1 MTDRIKALTYE
12 PVGQSIADVAKKLFD
27 GLAVGVVL
35 EPGDMTR
42 YNIVLVGCWAPTIR
56 SVCTG
61 TGDGGDY
68 ILVSK
73 VGAGCAPIG
82 RFDHWTSFFGRESVT
97 QNEHT
102 AQVLAEFL
110 GRVWKALGEFEV
122 AW

>member
-1 MTDRIKALTYE
+1 
-12 PVGQSIADVAKKLFD
+12 
-27 GLAVGVVL
+27 
-35 EPGDMTR
+35 MTR